1 MLFARPDGRETSHDS
16 DTCHQLSVLRSL
28 APWDAVLG
36 LSPGDPDDH
45 LGLEESIPKM
55 GPDSSVRA
63 GSNPSPESWVRAH
76 TDPGPGF
83 RNPRRADTW
92 VH

>member
-1 MLFARPDGRETSHDS
+1 MVGKPPHDS

-45 LGLEESIPKM
+45 LGLKKAFLRWAPT
-55 GPDSSVRA
+55 V
-63 GSNPSPESWVRAH
+63 V
-76 TDPGPGF
+76 
-83 RNPRRADTW
+83 
-92 VH
+92 